1 MREPASKKTVRE
13 DVIRVASELFRENGI
28 KSITMDDIAAKLSM
42 SKRTLYEKFTDKE
55 SLLKECILER
65 HREMNE
71 YIKGLDSSMNV
82 LEILLS
88 CHLKALE
95 DFRRTN
101 TLFFQDLKK
110 YPNLI
115 KLLRQNRNDESEGA
129 NVYYQMGIEQGLFR
143 DDVNFEIMTL
153 LFHEQ
158 LNVVFDE
165 EGLRKYSYE
174 EIYEVILLSFIRGV
188 CTEKGLKLL
197 EDYIREYRK
206 EREFLPSVRLRG
218 E

>member
-158 LNVVFDE
+158 LNVAFDE

-206 EREFLPSVRLRG
+206 VREFLPSVRLRG